1 MERNTSRLTGEKR
14 GRGPSGRSSVES
26 PAVCPGSGWVS
37 GDSVAVGSVAV
48 GSVAV
53 GSVAVGSVAV
63 GGAGGWREG
72 EKNKIVSVMKE
83 EEITEAIS
91 LLLVLESCC
100 REEGEL
106 VNC

>member
-14 GRGPSGRSSVES
+14 GRGPRGRSSVES

-37 GDSVAVGSVAV
+37 GDSVAVGL
-48 GSVAV
+48 
-53 GSVAVGSVAV
+53 VAV

-72 EKNKIVSVMKE
+72 GKNVSVMIE

-106 VNC
+106 NC

>member
-37 GDSVAVGSVAV
+37 GDSVV
-48 GSVAV
+48 
-53 GSVAVGSVAV
+53 VAV

-72 EKNKIVSVMKE
+72 GKNKIVSVMIE
-83 EEITEAIS
+83 EARIA
-91 LLLVLESCC
+91 CC
-100 REEGEL
+100 L
-106 VNC
+106 C